1 MAITEEEIKEAFIQA
16 MTDPRVSSLFTG
28 SPPTPPGGP
37 TPPPPDRSTRY
48 TDPGTPD
55 DDSDIDRTLTER
67 ANKVSANLT
76 GVFGAGMTG
85 ITQAITIALDAVGEY
100 NEELDKEVSYFRYI
114 QENFGGISEAAYA
127 AGEAVGG
134 ITGQALEAVQHLGLV
149 GSNGKDSLL
158 EIESG
163 ALKGKNALIELFKEP
178 EEASKIFRDVLMD
191 VAETNITLSK
201 SLKDQGKE
209 EAERIAVLSK
219 RMGIQS
225 NEMGNI
231 LRRQFAF
238 TGEASSKIIE
248 DIANVAVTVAETTGG
263 SAEDLKDDI
272 MDIMQDTKRFGDIGV
287 DSAARIAGALN
298 QLGLDFQTF
307 QGITDQFMNFDSAAQ
322 KMGDLSALFG
332 IQMDAM
338 EMTYLANEDQEEFLF
353 RMREEI
359 LDAGLDVENM
369 SKTRQRA
376 LTDQL
381 GLQSIEQMR
390 QFMDTGIQ
398 PDQMALEAATTQAET
413 MDGLATGIEKFGGA
427 YEGAYKGA
435 EQFEKSLRMQ
445 ATFSDEVTRNI
456 IATRKETGQLP
467 GIALGKIRLSQ
478 KAIDTAIVSLQQTK
492 VLVTDIAT
500 DGVAKISEF
509 INASGEMAASATN
522 TALGSLGFTKK
533 SLVPSSPAE
542 QEAKTSV
549 SSTYIKSTTD
559 LLNTFVAENNKTLAK
574 ESQQQEQTNKWLEMM
589 SKKDPTVTLNPTTN
603 VTIDPGGLVRSGIY
617 QIQNEDG
624 VVYAT
629 TPQT

>member
-1 MAITEEEIKEAFIQA
+1 MAITEDDIKEAFIQA

-28 SPPTPPGGP
+28 RPPTPPGGP

-48 TDPGTPD
+48 TDPGSPD
-55 DDSDIDRTLTER
+55 DDSDTDRTLTER
-67 ANKVSANLT
+67 ANVVAANLT

-85 ITQAITIALDAVGEY
+85 MTESAKIALNAIGEF
-100 NEELDKEVSYFRYI
+100 NEELDREVSYFRYI

-134 ITGQALEAVQHLGLV
+134 ITGQALEAIQHLGLV
-149 GSNGKDSLL
+149 GANGKDSLL

-248 DIANVAVTVAETTGG
+248 DLANVAVTVAETTGG

-478 KAIDTAIVSLQQTK
+478 EAIDNSIVSLQKTK
-492 VLVTDIAT
+492 DLVTDIAT
-500 DGVAKISEF
+500 DGIAMIAEF
-509 INASGEMAASATN
+509 VNASGEMAASAVN
-522 TALGSLGFTKK
+522 TALGSFGIESEFVGPPAPDTAVSTSKPTKDYPEEIGVKSNQVDQNNAESNSKTAEEVQKLNEFISNGGFAVN
-533 SLVPSSPAE
+533 L
-542 QEAKTSV
+542 Q
-549 SSTYIKSTTD
+549 
-559 LLNTFVAENNKTLAK
+559 
-574 ESQQQEQTNKWLEMM
+574 
-589 SKKDPTVTLNPTTN
+589 PTTT
-603 VTIDPGGLVRSGIY
+603 VTIDAKGLVKTGIY
-617 QIQNEDG
+617 QIETDEG
-624 VVYAT
+624 IIYAT
-629 TPQT
+629 APQT

>member
-1 MAITEEEIKEAFIQA
+1 M
-16 MTDPRVSSLFTG
+16 
-28 SPPTPPGGP
+28 
-37 TPPPPDRSTRY
+37 
-48 TDPGTPD
+48 
-55 DDSDIDRTLTER
+55 
-67 ANKVSANLT
+67 
-76 GVFGAGMTG
+76 
-85 ITQAITIALDAVGEY
+85 
-100 NEELDKEVSYFRYI
+100 
-114 QENFGGISEAAYA
+114 
-127 AGEAVGG
+127 
-134 ITGQALEAVQHLGLV
+134 
-149 GSNGKDSLL
+149 
-158 EIESG
+158 
-163 ALKGKNALIELFKEP
+163 
-178 EEASKIFRDVLMD
+178 
-191 VAETNITLSK
+191 
-201 SLKDQGKE
+201 
-209 EAERIAVLSK
+209 SK

-445 ATFSDEVTRNI
+445 ATIFRRSYKKYYCNEKGDRTTTRYCF
-456 IATRKETGQLP
+456 RKN
-467 GIALGKIRLSQ
+467 KIKPKSNRYRNS
-478 KAIDTAIVSLQQTK
+478 
-492 VLVTDIAT
+492 
-500 DGVAKISEF
+500 F
-509 INASGEMAASATN
+509 FATN
-522 TALGSLGFTKK
+522 
-533 SLVPSSPAE
+533 
-542 QEAKTSV
+542 
-549 SSTYIKSTTD
+549 
-559 LLNTFVAENNKTLAK
+559 
-574 ESQQQEQTNKWLEMM
+574 
-589 SKKDPTVTLNPTTN
+589 
-603 VTIDPGGLVRSGIY
+603 
-617 QIQNEDG
+617 
-624 VVYAT
+624 
-629 TPQT
+629 